1 MSTKTLETVD
11 LIALAALLHDIGKF
25 GQRAENYTLRDHFK
39 KNDYGYKH
47 AAYTAQILQD
57 YFNDIQN
64 YHQAAYEHH
73 VVKEN
78 SDIDSWIIAA
88 ADRIASGF
96 ERERFEEYNSGIE
109 EDEDF
114 KTQRLRGLFDENK
127 EYKIAPLNVDT
138 IFYANEKASKNEYS
152 SLWEQFEEDLKKLR
166 DTKGN
171 QITDFVSLD
180 YLLKKYTTFI
190 PSATTFKKDG
200 YPAYKANIP
209 LYDHLKATA
218 IFAAA
223 IFLLSE
229 EKKENLINYYR
240 KTKPYKEEK
249 EFLLING
256 DFFGIQD
263 FIFNDI
269 ETKAAAKVLRGKS
282 AFVQILT
289 KVIAFYVI
297 EELGLSKLSII
308 TDSAGKFEIL
318 APNNNEIKEKLQEIK
333 KTLNGYFIKSFFGET
348 GVGISYIECGLFD
361 FIEEGKYQELR
372 DKLAVEV
379 EKEKLNKFD
388 LVNSEYKIEWDKE
401 LNNKNQ
407 CFACKKRVGKERGD
421 IQKRACDSCYRFI
434 KIGKFLTDAKYMVI
448 TKDETSIEIFE
459 GYYLK
464 FLEKHKDPKGLE
476 NIVAI
481 YDISKETKFSG
492 FAKWEISS
500 YVATKDILKD
510 NEIKYLKKK
519 EQEVLDILSFE
530 NLASLSVKDAIKE
543 ERENG
548 VEAIMS
554 LKGDVDNMGKFL
566 REQAFGSFAKFNFFS
581 RMVDYF
587 FSVYVPYLMKEK
599 YPHTYTIFAGG
610 DDLFLIGAWDEII
623 ELSKEIREKFMKFVS
638 GSSLSFS
645 VGMIMSKANKPVS
658 FIARLSEEALEE
670 AKKVD
675 GKDSVTLFN
684 ETMKWNDYIDDNG
697 LKEDLKIFNDNTA
710 FLYRLLELVEMSKE
724 SKKDP
729 TKTIWKSKLKYT
741 FARNMEFNEKN
752 QQILANLDVMIDKY
766 PKETKTY
773 LAEFI
778 YKRRKS

>member
-1 MSTKTLETVD
+1 MKDTD

-25 GQRAENYTLRDHFK
+25 GQRAEIDLRGYFK
-39 KNDYGYKH
+39 NTDYGYKH

-64 YHQAAYEHH
+64 YHQTALEHH
-73 VVKEN
+73 VVNEN

-96 ERERFEEYNSGIE
+96 EREKFEQYNSGK

-114 KTQRLRGLFDENK
+114 KKQRLRGLFDESK
-127 EYKIAPLNVDT
+127 EYKIAPLNIDT
-138 IFYANEKASKNEYS
+138 IFYAEEKAKENEYS
-152 SLWEQFEEDLKKLR
+152 SLWESFEKDLKKLK

-171 QITDFVSLD
+171 QITDFISLD

-223 IFLLSE
+223 ISLLPE
-229 EKKENLINYYR
+229 DKKENLINYYR

-289 KVIAFYVI
+289 KVIAFYVV
-297 EELGLSKLSII
+297 EKLGLSKLSII

-318 APNNNEIKEKLQEIK
+318 APNSNEIKNKLIDIK
-333 KTLNGYFIKSFFGET
+333 KTLNEYFVESFFGET
-348 GVGISYIECGLFD
+348 GVGISFVECGLFD
-361 FIEEGKYQELR
+361 FIEEGKYQKLR
-372 DKLAVEV
+372 DCLAIEV

-388 LVNSEYKIEWDKE
+388 LVNNSYKIEWEKE

-407 CFACKKRVGKERGD
+407 CFACKKRIGKERKN
-421 IQKRACDSCYRFI
+421 IEKKVCDSCYRFI
-434 KIGKFLTDAKYMVI
+434 EIGKFLTDAKYMII
-448 TKDETSIEIFE
+448 TKDKTSIEIFKR
-459 GYYLK
+459 YYLK
-464 FLEKHKDPKGLE
+464 FLDEKDDPKGL
-476 NIVAI
+476 NNTVAI
-481 YDISKETKFSG
+481 YDIDKKTEFDG

-500 YVATKDILKD
+500 YVATKDILNE
-510 NEIKYLKKK
+510 NEIKYLEKK
-519 EQEVLDILSFE
+519 EQEIYEILSFE
-530 NLASLSVKDAIKE
+530 NLASLSIKSGIKE
-543 ERENG
+543 QKRDSG

-587 FSVYVPYLMKEK
+587 FSVYVPHLMQTK

-623 ELSKEIREKFMKFVS
+623 ELSKEIREKFMKFAS
-638 GSSLSFS
+638 GSPLSFS

-670 AKKVD
+670 AKKVE
-675 GKDSVTLFN
+675 GKDSITLFD
-684 ETMKWNDYIDDNG
+684 ETMKWENYLDDNG
-697 LKEDLKIFNDNTA
+697 LKEDMQIFNDNTA
-710 FLYRLLELVEMSKE
+710 FLYRLLELIKLSKE
-724 SKKDP
+724 SKEDP
-729 TKTIWKSKLKYT
+729 KATIWKSKLKYS
-741 FARNMEFNEKN
+741 FARNIGLNEKN
-752 QQILANLDVMIDKY
+752 RQILGNLDFMIEKY
-766 PKETKTY
+766 PKETKAY